1 MTRKICFIYTDT
13 NGLHKT
19 NDFVSSKNTYKFAR
33 MIAVH
38 YMIGTYYNDI
48 FTKTIE
54 KHLILKPDTIN
65 FDETAVKIHKITY
78 DEAMKKGIESKT
90 IMNELKSDLSDVDV
104 IVSFNASFHI
114 RTIQVECMRTA
125 IPIMF
130 NKINIIDMASFG
142 HSFEFPKFTDIIK
155 HNNIDKKK
163 NQLEQYK
170 ELFFIL
176 YNSQKNNII
185 KKPVDEDECDFID

>member
-38 YMIGTYYNDI
+38 YMIGTYFDNV

-78 DEAMKKGIESKT
+78 DEAMKKGIESKI
-90 IMNELKSDLSDVDV
+90 IMNELKNDLNDVDI

-130 NKINIIDMASFG
+130 NKVNIIDMASFG

-163 NQLEQYK
+163 SQLEQYK

-176 YNSQKNNII
+176 YNSQKNTI
-185 KKPVDEDECDFID
+185 KKKPADEDECDFID

>member
-33 MIAVH
+33 MIAIH
-38 YMIGTYYNDI
+38 YMVGTYYNDI
-48 FTKTIE
+48 FTKTLE
-54 KHLILKPDTIN
+54 KHHILKPDTIQ
-65 FDETAVKIHKITY
+65 FDEVAIKIHKITY
-78 DEAMKKGIESKT
+78 EEAMKKGIESKI
-90 IMNELKSDLSDVDV
+90 IMNELKNDLSDVDI

-114 RTIQVECMRTA
+114 RAIQVECMRTA
-125 IPIMF
+125 ISIIF
-130 NKINIIDMASFG
+130 NKMNVIDMASFG

-163 NQLEQYK
+163 TQLEQYK

-176 YNSQKNNII
+176 YNSMKNTI
-185 KKPVDEDECDFID
+185 KTKEIVNDDFGFVD